1 MRAWLWLLLL
11 MMLIVGCPQ
20 PEDDGPPVELPDEA
34 DQFTAFGEIMASN
47 QAVTD
52 ELKRLQ
58 GSVTLDASI
67 GNAQLGTAG
76 SEYRLNSRIEPT
88 RIGLALEHRITG
100 EEWVVWAWRQQDNVV
115 EATIIRDEDTAGG
128 YRLEFNLAGQALTVS
143 LTARWLQERYL
154 QISRELILGGLDND
168 LFAPPDYTRWTV
180 SGEWLPYRLTPADHR
195 GQLAY
200 GVVDERQVD
209 GEWHPN
215 HYPQSLMAPA
225 VAAYDDDHGILL
237 SVADEHPRRLDRQ
250 YEVAWRVDPEY
261 AAGELIGLDCAAYDA
276 TRDQFREPYL
286 ISGLPVRDSI
296 VIEPFTI
303 EEHSADPTLIY
314 AETRE
319 VIALMGLMTRCF
331 QFTPE
336 TADLGFQTGMIEANS
351 WLETTGEIPDFLRRV
366 SGIWDARLAE
376 ARFGDSALDAGGYL
390 GIDAIGLEGG
400 AGLGEDTL
408 AMLELFDPESMQIMA
423 KVDYL
428 CIGNCPPYLLGMHD
442 WCSWQ
447 RQGDLRFNN
456 DRILLDI
463 RNPDVAAWLV
473 RKMAGDIEKYPRIS
487 GYSLFNVFDPVD
499 YRYDIPDSM
508 FTTSYPAAASLMY
521 LKTAEAVRQARP
533 DAIILSQGG
542 LRVGLPAFSDY
553 YLNRNKHTI
562 AHFGNIENPDRAFVP
577 LRHADRLSSVVDW
590 QMFGTP
596 PLIDF
601 GDTLAEQVIATTVM
615 MRGHY
620 ILREHQAYPGFTS
633 FAENQRE
640 LRAAGGDLRF
650 IMTEP
655 AAAQYLVNNK
665 RPAECDK
672 LIAVLPGDWSSASA
686 VWLAFWGINGAVKV
700 DGSNTLTV
708 SWDGGSWEDKLPP
721 GYWVIEH
728 PSPENVGPGDAV
740 LIKRQPLFT
749 PQGGTGRTG

>member
-11 MMLIVGCPQ
+11 VTLSSGCPR
-20 PEDDGPPVELPDEA
+20 PTDDEPPVDLPDEA
-34 DQFTAFGEIMASN
+34 DEFTAFGELMASN
-47 QAVTD
+47 QGFTD

-58 GSVTLDASI
+58 GGVARDASI
-67 GNAQLGTAG
+67 GNAQLGGAAA
-76 SEYRLNSRIEPT
+76 EYRLLSRIEPT
-88 RIGLALEHRITG
+88 RIGLVLEHRLTG
-100 EEWVVWAWRQQDNVV
+100 EEWVVWAWRQEESAT
-115 EATIIRDEDTAGG
+115 EATIIRDEATAGG
-128 YRLEFNLAGQALTVS
+128 YQLEFNIAGPALTVS
-143 LTARWLQERYL
+143 LKARWLQERYV
-154 QISRELILGGLDND
+154 QISRELILGGLDHD
-168 LFAPPDYTRWTV
+168 MFAAPDFTRWTV
-180 SGEWLPYRLTPADHR
+180 SGEWLPYRLTPGESH

-200 GVVDERQVD
+200 GVVEDRQAD
-209 GEWHPN
+209 GEWRSN
-215 HYPQSLMAPA
+215 HYPQSLIAPA

-237 SVADEHPRRLDRQ
+237 SVADEHPRLFDRQ
-250 YEVAWRVDPEY
+250 YEVAWRVAPDY
-261 AAGELIGLDCAAYDA
+261 SAGELIALDYAAYDP
-276 TRDQFREPYL
+276 THDQFREPYL

-296 VIEPFTI
+296 VLEPFAI
-303 EEHSADPTLIY
+303 EEHSKDPTLCY

-336 TADLGFQTGMIEANS
+336 VADLGTQTGMIEANS
-351 WLETTGEIPDFLRRV
+351 WLETTAEIPDFLRRV

-376 ARFGDSALDAGGYL
+376 AQFGDSALNAGGYL
-390 GIDAIGLEGG
+390 GIDAVGLTGG

-408 AMLELFDPESMQIMA
+408 AMLDMFDPESMRIMA

-428 CIGNCPPYLLGMHD
+428 MIGNCPPYLPKMLD

-447 RQGDLRFNN
+447 QQGDIRFSG

-487 GYSLFNVFDPVD
+487 GYSLVNIFEADN
-499 YRYDIPDSM
+499 YRYEIPDSI

-533 DAIILSQGG
+533 DAIILTDGG
-542 LRVGLPAFSDY
+542 LRVGLPAFGDY
-553 YLNRNKHTI
+553 HLNRNKRTI
-562 AHFGNIENPDRAFVP
+562 ANFGNLEHPDRAFVW

-590 QMFGTP
+590 ELFGTP

-601 GDTLAEQVIATTVM
+601 GDTLAEQVMATTVM

-620 ILREHQAYPGFTS
+620 ILREHEAYPGFAS
-633 FAENQRE
+633 FSENQRE

-650 IMTEP
+650 IMSDPP
-655 AAAQYLVNNK
+655 AAAYLVNGK

-672 LIAVLPGDWSSASA
+672 LIAILPADWSNTSA
-686 VWLAFWGINGAVKV
+686 VWLAFWGTNGAVKV
-700 DGSNTLTV
+700 DGSNKLTV
-708 SWDGGSWEDKLPP
+708 TWDGGSWEDKLPP

-728 PSPENVGPGDAV
+728 PSPEALGPGDAV

-749 PQGGTGRTG
+749 PQGGLGASG